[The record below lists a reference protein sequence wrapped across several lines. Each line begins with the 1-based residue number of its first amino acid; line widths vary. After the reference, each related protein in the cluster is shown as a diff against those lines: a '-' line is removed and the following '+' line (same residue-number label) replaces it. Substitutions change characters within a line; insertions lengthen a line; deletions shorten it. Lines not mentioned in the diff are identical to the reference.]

1 MRIKTMSYG
10 YNDDD
15 YNDDDID
22 DYGDHNN
29 NDDVKV
35 IHRKES
41 FSKSLCC
48 IWYQT
53 NSTKYKFNTVYE
65 ATKAYIRD
73 RQEVSCITGFIGTRS

>member
-1 MRIKTMSYG
+1 MIKTMNYG

-35 IHRKES
+35 IHRK
-41 FSKSLCC
+41 
-48 IWYQT
+48 
-53 NSTKYKFNTVYE
+53 
-65 ATKAYIRD
+65 
-73 RQEVSCITGFIGTRS
+73 